1 MTTAAVQGE
10 PMTLSSIADESGTF
24 AIIAFDQ
31 RNTLRRMF
39 TAVGIEATDQDMRD
53 VKVEVTK
60 ALTPDATG
68 ILLDPQLGVG
78 AVMGAGALDSSCGL
92 LIAAEPTDR
101 GDFDGEPRSYR
112 MPEQNAAWVKSLGGD
127 AVKILVMMNPQRE
140 VRPGEPD
147 ITAETVGV
155 VQSIVDDCRE
165 QGIPSVIENLIFAP
179 RGVDQLTPEQRE
191 RAIISSAELLT
202 ATKPDILKL
211 EYPGSAQGCRK
222 LSGVLTV
229 PWAVLSAGVDF
240 DVFEDVIRVS
250 CDDGGASG
258 FIAGRSVW
266 KEAVGLN
273 PGERA
278 TFLSETAR
286 PRLIKLREAIAG
298 RATPW
303 QNGGKQ

>member
-1 MTTAAVQGE
+1 MTTAAPKGQAL
-10 PMTLSSIADESGTF
+10 TLSSIADDNGTF

-39 TAVGIEATDQDMRD
+39 SAVGIEATDQDMRD
-53 VKVEVTK
+53 VKVEVTR

-78 AVMGAGALDSSCGL
+78 AVMDAGALDPSCGL

-112 MPEQNAAWVKSLGGD
+112 IPDQDAAWVKSMGGD
-127 AVKILVMMNPQRE
+127 AVKVLVMMNPQRE

-147 ITAETVGV
+147 ITEETVELV
-155 VQSIVDDCRE
+155 RAIVADCRE

-179 RGVDQLTPEQRE
+179 RGVESLTPEQRE
-191 RAIISSAELLT
+191 RAIISSAEFLT
-202 ATKPDILKL
+202 AVKPDLLKL
-211 EYPGSAQGCRK
+211 EYPGSAAGARR
-222 LSGVLTV
+222 LAEVLTV

-240 DVFEDVIRVS
+240 DVFEDVIKVS
-250 CDDGGASG
+250 CDEGGASG

-266 KEAVGLN
+266 KEAVGMN
-273 PGERA
+273 AAERDS
-278 TFLSETAR
+278 FLRETAR
-286 PRLIKLREAIAG
+286 PRLLKLREAIAG

-303 QNGGKQ
+303 QNGGE

>member
-1 MTTAAVQGE
+1 MTMAAEQGQ
-10 PMTLSSIADESGTF
+10 PTTLASIADEDGTF

-39 TAVGIEATDQDMRD
+39 SAVGIEATDQDMRD
-53 VKVEVTK
+53 VKVEVTR

-78 AVMGAGALDSSCGL
+78 AVMDAGALDPSCGL

-101 GDFDGEPRSYR
+101 GDFEGEPRSYR
-112 MPEQNAAWVKSLGGD
+112 IPEQNAAWVKSMGGD
-127 AVKILVMMNPQRE
+127 AVKVLVMMNPQRE
-140 VRPGEPD
+140 VRAGEPD
-147 ITAETVGV
+147 ITLETVAL

-179 RGVDQLTPEQRE
+179 RGVESLTPEQRE
-191 RAIISSAELLT
+191 RAIVSSAEILT
-202 ATKPDILKL
+202 ATKPDLLKL
-211 EYPGSAQGCRK
+211 EYPGSPEGCKR
-222 LSGVLTV
+222 LSEVLTV

-240 DVFEDVIRVS
+240 DVFEDVIKVS
-250 CDDGGASG
+250 CDDGGAAG

-273 PGERA
+273 QTERA

-286 PRLIKLREAIAG
+286 PRLLKLREAIAG

-303 QNGGKQ
+303 QKGGR

>member
-1 MTTAAVQGE
+1 MTMAAEQGQ
-10 PMTLSSIADESGTF
+10 PTTLASIADEDGTF

-39 TAVGIEATDQDMRD
+39 SAVGIEATDQDMRD
-53 VKVEVTK
+53 VKVEVTR

-78 AVMGAGALDSSCGL
+78 AVMDAGALNPSCGL

-101 GDFDGEPRSYR
+101 GDFEGEPRSYR
-112 MPEQNAAWVKSLGGD
+112 IPEQDAAWVKSMGGN
-127 AVKILVMMNPQRE
+127 AVKVLVMMNPQRE
-140 VRPGEPD
+140 VRTGEPD
-147 ITAETVGV
+147 ITAETVDLV
-155 VQSIVDDCRE
+155 NAIVEDCRA
-165 QGIPSVIENLIFAP
+165 QGIPSVIENLIFSP
-179 RGVDQLTPEQRE
+179 RGVETLSAAERE
-191 RAIISSAELLT
+191 RAIITSAELLT
-202 ATKPDILKL
+202 AVKPDLLKL
-211 EYPGSAQGCRK
+211 EYPGSPEGCKR
-222 LSGVLTV
+222 LSDVLTV

-240 DVFEDVIRVS
+240 DVFEDVIKIS

-273 PGERA
+273 QTERA

-286 PRLIKLREAIAG
+286 PRLLKLREAIAG

-303 QNGGKQ
+303 QNGGR

>member
-1 MTTAAVQGE
+1 MTTAATQGQAIS
-10 PMTLSSIADESGTF
+10 LSKISDDNGTF

-39 TAVGIEATDQDMRD
+39 AAVGIEATDQDMRD

-78 AVMGAGALDSSCGL
+78 AVMAAGALAPSCGL

-101 GDFDGEPRSYR
+101 GDFDGEPRSYSI
-112 MPEQNAAWVKSLGGD
+112 PEQNAAWVKSMGGD
-127 AVKILVMMNPQRE
+127 AVKVLVMMNPQRE
-140 VRPGEPD
+140 VRAGEPD
-147 ITAETVGV
+147 ITLETVAL

-179 RGVDQLTPEQRE
+179 RGVESLTPEQRG

-202 ATKPDILKL
+202 ATNPDLLKL
-211 EYPGSAQGCRK
+211 EYPGSPEGCRR
-222 LSGVLTV
+222 LSDVLTV
-229 PWAVLSAGVDF
+229 PWAVLSAGVGF
-240 DVFEDVIRVS
+240 SVFEDVIKVS

-266 KEAVGLN
+266 KESVGLN
-273 PGERA
+273 PQERA
-278 TFLSETAR
+278 TFLTETAR
-286 PRLIKLREAIAG
+286 PRLLELREAIAG

-303 QNGGKQ
+303 QEGGR

>member
-1 MTTAAVQGE
+1 MTMAAEQGQ
-10 PMTLSSIADESGTF
+10 PTTLASIADEDGTF

-39 TAVGIEATDQDMRD
+39 SAVGIEATDQDMRD
-53 VKVEVTK
+53 VKVEVTR

-78 AVMGAGALDSSCGL
+78 AVMDAGALNPSCGL

-101 GDFDGEPRSYR
+101 GDFEGEPRSYR
-112 MPEQNAAWVKSLGGD
+112 IPEQDAAWVKSMGGH
-127 AVKILVMMNPQRE
+127 AVKVLVMMNPQRE
-140 VRPGEPD
+140 VRTGEPD
-147 ITAETVGV
+147 ITAETVDLV
-155 VQSIVDDCRE
+155 NAIVEDCRA
-165 QGIPSVIENLIFAP
+165 QGIPSVIENLIFSP
-179 RGVDQLTPEQRE
+179 RGVETLSAAERE
-191 RAIISSAELLT
+191 RAIITSAELLT
-202 ATKPDILKL
+202 AVKPDLLKL
-211 EYPGSAQGCRK
+211 EYPGSPEGCKR
-222 LSGVLTV
+222 LSDVLTV

-240 DVFEDVIRVS
+240 DVFEDVIKIS
-250 CDDGGASG
+250 CDAGGASG

-273 PGERA
+273 QTERA

-286 PRLIKLREAIAG
+286 PRLLKLREAIAG

-303 QNGGKQ
+303 QNGGR